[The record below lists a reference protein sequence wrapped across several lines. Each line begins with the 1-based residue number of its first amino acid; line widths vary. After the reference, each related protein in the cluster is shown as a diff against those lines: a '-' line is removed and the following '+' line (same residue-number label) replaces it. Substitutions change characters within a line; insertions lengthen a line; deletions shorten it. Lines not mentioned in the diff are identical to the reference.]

1 MTLHLIIETVV
12 IVSNQAYKHHKSE
25 SMSFIASDCSCA
37 PVSCKNEQKQHE
49 NNLVLKVVNTI
60 KNTVLHGTFTLCVVS
75 STAHPSSFQ
84 GEYSC
89 KIHNVKKS
97 TPVVSYLTALQNMTG
112 QILLCNYAFFFVLL
126 SWWYIIFL
134 IKMYLVS
141 KL

>member
-1 MTLHLIIETVV
+1 MRVCHLLLVTVRV
-12 IVSNQAYKHHKSE
+12 HLYHVKMSRSS
-25 SMSFIASDCSCA
+25 SM
-37 PVSCKNEQKQHE
+37 K
-49 NNLVLKVVNTI
+49 TI
-60 KNTVLHGTFTLCVVS
+60 WSSRLSTQSRILLLHGTFTLCVAS
-75 STAHPSSFQ
+75 YTAHPSSFQ

-97 TPVVSYLTALQNMTG
+97 TPVVTYLTALQNMTG

>member
-1 MTLHLIIETVV
+1 MHLYHVKM
-12 IVSNQAYKHHKSE
+12 SRS
-25 SMSFIASDCSCA
+25 SM
-37 PVSCKNEQKQHE
+37 K
-49 NNLVLKVVNTI
+49 TI
-60 KNTVLHGTFTLCVVS
+60 WSSRLSTQSRILLHGTFTLCVVS

-134 IKMYLVS
+134 IKMYSVS
-141 KL
+141 KLRVQFWLQEFKVENRKSTK